1 MMYMHVYVYYIYH
14 IFACA
19 YVYLHI
25 CVIVVTEVRNVGSV
39 QVHTTHEAQDP
50 PHTSNS
56 TPTTSSSLSM
66 GEEVRGKRK

>member
-25 CVIVVTEVRNVGSV
+25 CVIVVRNVGSV
-39 QVHTTHEAQDP
+39 KYTIHEAQNP

>member
-1 MMYMHVYVYYIYH
+1 M
-14 IFACA
+14 

-39 QVHTTHEAQDP
+39 KVHTTHAAQNP

-56 TPTTSSSLSM
+56 SLSV
-66 GEEVRGKRK
+66 GEIRAQEKSLVQV